1 MISRMLQG
9 SLLGPVCVVIA
20 TVILVPGGT
29 AKAQSSG
36 LVKPSIVHQV
46 RSASERQEMMVNSSR
61 ILTLDSNIP
70 QAQVNN
76 PEILELTPLSPREIQ
91 VFAKKPG
98 VTQVN
103 LWDEN
108 KQIYTVDVIV
118 FGDASELTMVLKEAF
133 PKASLRVRQV
143 SNSVMVSGYVEDPND
158 MAAIVQIAEEYYPK
172 VLNNMKVGGVH
183 QVLLHVKVME
193 VSRTKLRNL
202 GFDWQQISGANTVTS
217 MGAGLIGGD
226 GAGGVVASSAATFLF
241 SVVSGGNEFFGVL
254 EALRQNNLA
263 KILAEP
269 TLVTV
274 SGRPAFFN
282 SGGEFPVPV
291 PQGLGTVG
299 IEYRKYGTQV
309 DFVPIVLG
317 NGNIRLEV
325 RPRVSEIDPSRSTV
339 IEGTSVPGVRVREV
353 DTGVEMMAGQTLAI
367 AGLVQTRIEAE
378 NRGIPWVSDVPYLGA
393 MFRRVHEENNEVEL
407 VILVTPELV
416 EAVDADAVPPCGPGS
431 QTTSPTDWELY
442 MRGYMEVPNC
452 CPTCP
457 TPDMGTGAPGDSG
470 MIYDSRP
477 EPVRTPAPTKPV
489 PAAPVPPKS
498 GTSSYSRPLPPTQ
511 SIDLTERQ
519 NRSNRQ
525 PQTGISTTPGND
537 DLPGFIG
544 PIGYD
549 ATR

>member
-1 MISRMLQG
+1 MLIPG
-9 SLLGPVCVVIA
+9 SA
-20 TVILVPGGT
+20 
-29 AKAQSSG
+29 AKAQSGG

-46 RSASERQEMMVNSSR
+46 RSASERQEMTVNSSR
-61 ILTLDSNIP
+61 ILTLDNNIP

-76 PEILELTPLSPREIQ
+76 PEILELTPLSPRQIQ

-108 KQIYTVDVIV
+108 NQIYTVDVV
-118 FGDASELTMVLKEAF
+118 VYGDASELTMVLKDAF
-133 PKASLRVRQV
+133 PKASLHVRQV
-143 SNSVMVSGYVEDPND
+143 SNSVMISGFVEDPND
-158 MAAIVQIAEEYYPK
+158 MASIVQVAEEFYPK
-172 VLNNMKVGGVH
+172 VLNNMKIGGVH

-193 VSRTKLRNL
+193 VSRTKMRTL
-202 GFDWQQISGANTVTS
+202 GFDWAQISGGNVVAS
-217 MGAGLIGGD
+217 MGAGLIGAA
-226 GAGGVVASSAATFLF
+226 GAGGVATTGAETFFFNVL
-241 SVVSGGNEFFGVL
+241 SGGSEFFGVL

-291 PQGLGTVG
+291 PQGLGTVA

-325 RPRVSEIDPSRSTV
+325 RPRVSEIDPSRSV
-339 IEGTSVPGVRVREV
+339 EVMGTSVPGVRLREV

-367 AGLVQTRIEAE
+367 AGLVQTRVESE

-407 VILVTPELV
+407 LVLVTPELV
-416 EAVDADAVPPCGPGS
+416 EAVDADTLPPCGPGT
-431 QTTSPTDWELY
+431 QTASPTDWELY

-452 CPTCP
+452 CPTGP
-457 TPDMGTGAPGDSG
+457 MPNMTMPGDSG
-470 MIYDSRP
+470 MIFDSRP
-477 EPVRTPAPTKPV
+477 EAVRQPAPAGSAPLPPV
-489 PAAPVPPKS
+489 LQPSKS
-498 GTSSYSRPLPPTQ
+498 GSSNASRPLPPAR
-511 SIDLTERQ
+511 SIDLSERQ
-519 NRSNRQ
+519 NRSN
-525 PQTGISTTPGND
+525 PQSRTVASPPTGKDG
-537 DLPGFIG
+537 LPGFIG

>member
-1 MISRMLQG
+1 MVSQMLRG
-9 SLLGPVCVVIA
+9 STFGPLCVVIA
-20 TVILVPGGT
+20 TVMLVPGGT
-29 AKAQSSG
+29 AKAQSAG
-36 LVKPSIVHQV
+36 LAKPSIVHQI
-46 RSASERQEMMVNSSR
+46 RATSERQEMTVNSSR
-61 ILTLDSNIP
+61 ILTLDKNIP

-76 PEILELTPLSPREIQ
+76 PEILQLTPLSPRQIQ
-91 VFAKKPG
+91 VFARKPG

-108 KQIYTVDVIV
+108 NQIYTVDMIV
-118 FGDASELTMVLKEAF
+118 YGDASELTMVLKDAF
-133 PKASLRVRQV
+133 PKSSLHVRQV
-143 SNSVMVSGYVEDPND
+143 SNSVMISGFVEDPAD

-193 VSRTKLRNL
+193 VSRTKMRTL
-202 GFDWQQISGANTVTS
+202 GFDWTLISGSSVVTS
-217 MGAGLIGGD
+217 MGAGVTTM
-226 GAGGVVASSAATFLF
+226 AETFSFNVL
-241 SVVSGGNEFFGVL
+241 SGGSAFFGML

-263 KILAEP
+263 KVLAEP

-282 SGGEFPVPV
+282 SGGEFAVPV

-317 NGNIRLEV
+317 NGKIRLEV

-339 IEGTSVPGVRVREV
+339 INGTSVPGVRVREV
-353 DTGVEMMAGQTLAI
+353 DTGVEMTAGQTLAI
-367 AGLVQTRIEAE
+367 AGLVQSRIEAE
-378 NRGIPWVSDVPYLGA
+378 NRGIPWVADVPYLGA

-407 VILVTPELV
+407 LILVTPELV
-416 EAVDADAVPPCGPGS
+416 EAVDADTVPPCGPGTM
-431 QTTSPTDWELY
+431 TTSPNDWELY

-452 CPTCP
+452 CPTGP
-457 TPDMGTGAPGDSG
+457 MPPMGMPGDSG

-477 EPVRTPAPTKPV
+477 EAVRTPAPAGP
-489 PAAPVPPKS
+489 APVPPPA
-498 GTSSYSRPLPPTQ
+498 TDSSRVGRPLPPSRSTDF
-511 SIDLTERQ
+511 SVRQ
-519 NRSNRQ
+519 DRYN
-525 PQTGISTTPGND
+525 PQTRAAMSKTAGED
-537 DLPGFIG
+537 VLPGFIG